1 MRHSRQAKPIA
12 ESSCSF
18 NPKSVFRIP
27 KSSLPLLIACALL
40 IASAACVK
48 LPRQAQLV
56 GGQTAPLISQPN
68 IANAPLVNLNTA
80 SAEEL
85 ERLPGIGKALA
96 ARIIAYRNQY
106 GRFRRP
112 EHLMMVRG
120 ISDRRFRN
128 LRALV
133 TAE

>member
-12 ESSCSF
+12 ESSCFF
-18 NPKSVFRIP
+18 NPQSAFRIP
-27 KSSLPLLIACALL
+27 KSSLPLLIACALF
-40 IASAACVK
+40 IASASCVK

-56 GGQTAPLISQPN
+56 GDQTAPLISQTT
-68 IANAPLVNLNTA
+68 NAPLVNLNTA
-80 SAEEL
+80 SSEEL
-85 ERLPGIGKALA
+85 ERLPGIGRGLA

-128 LRALV
+128 LRALI